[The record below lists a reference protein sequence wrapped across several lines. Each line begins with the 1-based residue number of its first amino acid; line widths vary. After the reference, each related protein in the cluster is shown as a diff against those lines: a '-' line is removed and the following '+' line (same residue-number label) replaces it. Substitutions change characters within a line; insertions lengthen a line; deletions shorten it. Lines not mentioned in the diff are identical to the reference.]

1 MAQLI
6 RSAQL
11 STAFCSSG
19 SQYLTAILGAHS
31 FSEAVL
37 IFSLSIG
44 GLEGSFHGLFFLK
57 GLQI

>member
-1 MAQLI
+1 M
-6 RSAQL
+6 
-11 STAFCSSG
+11 AFCSSG